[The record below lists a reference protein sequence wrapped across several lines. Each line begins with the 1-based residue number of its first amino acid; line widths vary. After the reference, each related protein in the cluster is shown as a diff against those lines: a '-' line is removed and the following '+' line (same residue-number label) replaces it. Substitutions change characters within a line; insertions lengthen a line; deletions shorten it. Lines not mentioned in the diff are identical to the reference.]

1 MKVESIEVQYILLK
15 QQTRRIKELWQQPM
29 RHNLPVFTF
38 LENKRIVE
46 KDLEHLFITW
56 SASYF
61 FNKTDF

>member
-46 KDLEHLFITW
+46 KDLEHLFIT
-56 SASYF
+56 
-61 FNKTDF
+61 